1 MLFLKPKYYDEDA
14 LNKTPMLFLKPKYY
28 DEDALKQYT
37 NAILET

>member
-1 MLFLKPKYYDEDA
+1 MKMLY
-14 LNKTPMLFLKPKYY
+14 NNTPMLFLKPKYY